1 MAPETIDPNTAP
13 PLRVRTITA
22 GREIPGLPE
31 TGILEEDLVFLDS
44 ARSEFLQAGLEV
56 QTVRLATQSLVRSAD
71 AKFLSLA
78 LPVLER
84 MDSLVSEIDALLS
97 IGPIEHQGGSADTIA
112 DWAAALIQAT
122 SNLSFSISVASPEGG
137 IDARAQRVAARIML
151 TLAAATAGGG
161 SNFRFAAAANI
172 PPGTPYF
179 PVALHAGEPAFS
191 IGLESARLVEL
202 AFDGASDLPTA
213 RSRLRKILDERV
225 MPIADIAT
233 AIADQHSRRFLGIDL
248 SPAPGLDASIALAI
262 ENLTGLP
269 FGAASTLSACATV
282 TGAIAETSIPRCGYS
297 GLMLPVLEDIRLA
310 QRAAEGRFTLND
322 LLLYSAVCGTGLDVV
337 PLPGDIDTHSLEA
350 IVGDV
355 AALAHRLQ
363 KPLAARLLPI
373 PGKAAGELVKFDN
386 PYLTDAVVMAV
397 T

>member
-1 MAPETIDPNTAP
+1 
-13 PLRVRTITA
+13 
-22 GREIPGLPE
+22 
-31 TGILEEDLVFLDS
+31 
-44 ARSEFLQAGLEV
+44 
-56 QTVRLATQSLVRSAD
+56 
-71 AKFLSLA
+71 
-78 LPVLER
+78 
-84 MDSLVSEIDALLS
+84 
-97 IGPIEHQGGSADTIA
+97 
-112 DWAAALIQAT
+112 
-122 SNLSFSISVASPEGG
+122 
-137 IDARAQRVAARIML
+137 ML

-179 PVALHAGEPAFS
+179 PVALHAGKPAFS

-337 PLPGDIDTHSLEA
+337 PLPGDIDTDSLEA